1 MSINDKELLTWY
13 FKGFND
19 ELRGRSRDLNCADL
33 EKKAYSIGAFHAKL
47 GDDVPS
53 IDYMRDSEVLELIK
67 N

>member
-19 ELRGRSRDLNCADL
+19 ELKGRSRHLNCDDL

-47 GDDVPS
+47 GDNMPS
-53 IDYMRDSEVLELIK
+53 IDYMTDKEVLDLIK
-67 N
+67 E